1 MLKSFRLFTRKK
13 SRPFVERK
21 KSTFSRLSRKKGGT
35 RHVSTTQKQLNCSP
49 MVQRSKLDHSC
60 YTPRILEIIKRE
72 YNRGHAED
80 PIHATDPTEIWKELK
95 SRLDCRQEDCWLD
108 EIKDEKL
115 KKQIDRYIFAPDS
128 PPSWEKNP
136 NEWLSNYDIL
146 NVLEQYEHTYPEFE
160 FLGPTSIDFDTV
172 IHKRCVSAELCHFQ
186 LESYMEKGKTKIG
199 IIFNLDKHTGPGTHW
214 VSLFVDTVDRIMV
227 YFDSNGEK
235 IPEEISN
242 LAKRI
247 MVQAAEQNMELKFYE
262 NRVQHQNS
270 NTECGMYSLFF
281 IITMLVGR
289 THKRKH
295 LSKQAKLDLFLKK
308 RIPDKYVEQYRNVY
322 FNG

>member
-21 KSTFSRLSRKKGGT
+21 KPTFSRLSRKKGGT
-35 RHVSTTQKQLNCSP
+35 RHVSITPKQLNCSP

-60 YTPRILEIIKRE
+60 YTPHILEIIKKE
-72 YNRGHAED
+72 YNKGHAED
-80 PIHATDPTEIWKELK
+80 PIHATDPTEIWKILK
-95 SRLDCRQEDCWLD
+95 MRIKCDQEDCWLD
-108 EIKDEKL
+108 QIKDEKL
-115 KKQIDRYIFAPDS
+115 KKKIDRYIFAPDS

-146 NVLEQYEHTYPEFE
+146 NVLEQYEETYPEFE
-160 FLGPTSIDFDTV
+160 FLGPAPIDFDTV
-172 IHKRCVSAELCHFQ
+172 IHNSCVAEELCNFQ
-186 LESYMEKGKTKIG
+186 LGTYTEKGKTKIG
-199 IIFNLDKHTGPGTHW
+199 IVFNLDKHTGPGTHW
-214 VSLFVDTVDRIMV
+214 VSLFVDMHDHLIVF
-227 YFDSNGEK
+227 FDSNGERA
-235 IPEEISN
+235 PDEISN
-242 LAKRI
+242 LANRI
-247 MVQAAEQNMELKFYE
+247 IAQAALQKVELKYYE
-262 NRVQHQNS
+262 NHVRHQNS

-289 THKRKH
+289 VGGRKH
-295 LSKQAKLDLFLKK
+295 MTKQAKLNFFLKK